1 VGFFFFLSSLKF
13 AFNEIRTQDLLRA
26 RHYRAGL
33 ATRPP
38 NLSLATAYV
47 AGDELLSM
55 VHEARGVSPAVV
67 VASSTVATSKASWG

>member
-1 VGFFFFLSSLKF
+1 MRAKPCGEHSEGFFFS
-13 AFNEIRTQDLLRA
+13 Q

-38 NLSLATAYV
+38 NLSLAAAYV

-67 VASSTVATSKASWG
+67 VASSIVATSKASWG